1 MKGTYRI
8 GDLVERFT
16 VDEGN
21 YTGVRDDGDRI
32 EMGHDRVVAWH
43 DGWEV
48 RGGRVG
54 PELVWVRGSQEHRA
68 VAVGF
73 TGSSPSYD
81 VALARVLRLEVGQEK
96 RVRLV
101 EISEPVGA
109 ARTVEQQWTR
119 TAAPEPEVDRYDVA
133 DLHTG
138 ERWVVHLS
146 GEVLVSRD
154 GARTAWLESLTR

>member
-1 MKGTYRI
+1 MKGSYRI

-16 VDEGN
+16 VDEGS

-32 EMGHDRVVAWH
+32 EIDHDRLVAWH

-54 PELVWVRGSQEHRA
+54 PELVWMRGAQEHRA

-73 TGSSPSYD
+73 TGSSPAYD
-81 VALARVLRLEVGQEK
+81 VALAGVLRLEVGERQ
-96 RVRLV
+96 RIRLV
-101 EISEPVGA
+101 EISEPVAA
-109 ARTVEQQWTR
+109 ARTVEQEWIRT
-119 TAAPEPEVDRYDVA
+119 TAAEPEVERYEVA
-133 DLHTG
+133 DLQTG

-146 GEVLVSRD
+146 GAVLVSRE
-154 GARTAWLESLTR
+154 GARTAWLESLT